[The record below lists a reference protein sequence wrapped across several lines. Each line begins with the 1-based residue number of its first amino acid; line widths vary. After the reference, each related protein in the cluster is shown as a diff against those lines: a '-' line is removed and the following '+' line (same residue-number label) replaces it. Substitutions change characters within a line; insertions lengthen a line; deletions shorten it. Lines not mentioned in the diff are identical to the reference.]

1 MLWCAF
7 PLHAD
12 PRAVLCLG
20 SGFRPPGW
28 VVKMYHGI
36 PHKTVVYITG
46 KSVIRL

>member
-1 MLWCAF
+1 MLPAVTRLQRPCA
-7 PLHAD
+7 AMGG
-12 PRAVLCLG
+12 AG
-20 SGFRPPGW
+20 QA